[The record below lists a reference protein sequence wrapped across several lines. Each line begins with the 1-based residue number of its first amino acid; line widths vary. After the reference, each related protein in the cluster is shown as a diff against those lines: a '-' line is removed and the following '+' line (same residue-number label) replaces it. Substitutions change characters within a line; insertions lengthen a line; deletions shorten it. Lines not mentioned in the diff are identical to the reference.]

1 MRIKLLVDNPRL
13 SEMAGVLLW
22 IAALGMLLSLLSY
35 SPEDPSANVAA
46 GPGQARNWMGFPGA
60 YSADLV
66 LQVFGLVGFLL
77 PAWFAKLGWNR
88 IRQLEGEN
96 LLRRGLGVTLLT
108 TVLCSVLHMF
118 GRPVDSALPDRWH
131 QTVKSGGT
139 FGTVF
144 AESSMSVLNVGGTLL
159 LLAAL
164 AAVGGYLLT
173 SIRVVDFLGRFR
185 KSDSDELEDAASTDA
200 AAEAASI
207 PVTISSDLGPTPS
220 GPVLGTHSDPAPPPK
235 RPSPPRTPSEPKPSA
250 PPPIVPLE
258 DDEEEEDLASMLT
271 GPGNGPA
278 ASGDKSPSSS
288 VDPEYVLPSTGL
300 LNAPLGRAPY
310 DEAQLHET
318 GRKIVARYQ
327 EFGVRGVIERINPG
341 PVVTTFEFSP
351 APGMKVARI
360 ANLSEELC
368 LALKCESILIERIP
382 GRSTVGI
389 EVPNQEREVIS
400 FREVVETLVFEKSES
415 MLTFALGKD
424 INGKIHCADLATMPH
439 LLVAGQTGS
448 GKSVMIN
455 TVIMSIL
462 LRATPDD
469 VRFILVD
476 PKAVEMALYR
486 DIPHLLTPV
495 IIDMKEAMNALKN
508 ATREM
513 ERRLQLLARHGCRNI
528 SQFNKYV
535 ERTSE
540 EGFQDISA
548 LELQKLPYIVVIVD
562 ELADLMVQS
571 GGQVEGS
578 IQRLAQMAR
587 AVGIHLL
594 LATQRPSVNV
604 ITGVIKA
611 NIPARLSFLLATRV
625 DSRTILD
632 SNGAESLLGQGD
644 MLFLPPG
651 GAGRMRRL
659 HGPLVSEGEIE
670 AVVTHWKELA
680 RPQYETDYL
689 ASPEGDQDEDG
700 PEAGPDF
707 DDPMYKEAVHLVLE
721 MGKASTSTLQRRLR
735 LGYGR
740 AARILDAMERD
751 GIIGP
756 PDGSRPRDVLRRPDW
771 LDEGN
776 LDENANP

>member
-1 MRIKLLVDNPRL
+1 MRIKLLVDNPRFN
-13 SEMAGVLLW
+13 EMAGVLLW
-22 IAALGMLLSLLSY
+22 IAAAGVLLSLVSY
-35 SPEDPSANVAA
+35 SPADPSTNVAA

-60 YSADLV
+60 YGADLL
-66 LQVFGLVGFLL
+66 LQAFGLVGFLL
-77 PAWFAKLGWNR
+77 PAWLAKFGWNR
-88 IRQLEGEN
+88 IRQLEVEN
-96 LLRRGLGVTLLT
+96 PLRRGVGMALLAA
-108 TVLCSVLHMF
+108 VLCTVLHML
-118 GRPVDSALPDRWH
+118 GRPVDGALPERWH
-131 QTVKSGGT
+131 QAVKAGGT
-139 FGTVF
+139 AGKVI
-144 AESSMSVLNVGGTLL
+144 AESSISVLNIGGTIL
-159 LLAAL
+159 LLAAV
-164 AAVGGYLLT
+164 AAVGAYLLT
-173 SIRVVDFLGRFR
+173 SIRAVDFLGRYR
-185 KSDSDELEDAASTDA
+185 KRGPAEPEDASPPDNGDGDQA
-200 AAEAASI
+200 I
-207 PVTISSDLGPTPS
+207 PVTIRSDLDSTPS
-220 GPVLGTHSDPAPPPK
+220 GPVLGTHPDPVPVRPRLPEPRKALD
-235 RPSPPRTPSEPKPSA
+235 PSPQE
-250 PPPIVPLE
+250 PPPIVPFEGDE
-258 DDEEEEDLASMLT
+258 DGDLASMLT
-271 GPGNGPA
+271 GLGSGPA
-278 ASGDKSPSSS
+278 ASSDDAPSGG
-288 VDPEYVLPSTGL
+288 PATEYLLPTTGL

-318 GRKIVARYQ
+318 GRQIVARYE

-360 ANLSEELC
+360 VNLSEELC

-389 EVPNQEREVIS
+389 EVPNQEREIIS
-400 FREVVETLVFEKSES
+400 LREVIETPVFENSES

-448 GKSVMIN
+448 GKSVMVN

-462 LRATPDD
+462 LHATPDD
-469 VRFILVD
+469 VRFILID
-476 PKAVEMALYR
+476 PKAVEMTLYR

-495 IIDMKEAMNALKN
+495 IIDMKEASNALKN

-528 SQFNKYV
+528 SQFNRYV
-535 ERTSE
+535 EL
-540 EGFQDISA
+540 QDKDGPEDIAS
-548 LELQKLPYIVVIVD
+548 LELEKLPYIVVIVD
-562 ELADLMVQS
+562 ELADLMIQHGS
-571 GGQVEGS
+571 HVEGS

-632 SNGAESLLGQGD
+632 ANGAESLLGQGD

-670 AVVTHWKELA
+670 AVVSHWKDLA
-680 RPQYETDYL
+680 SPRYETDYL

-700 PEAGPDF
+700 PDADPDF
-707 DDPMYKEAVHLVLE
+707 DDPMYKDAVQLVLDL
-721 MGKASTSTLQRRLR
+721 GKASTSTLQRRLR

-740 AARILDAMERD
+740 AARLLDAMERD

-756 PDGSRPRDVLRRPDW
+756 PDGSRPRDVLKRPDW
-771 LDEGN
+771 LDEPD
-776 LDENANP
+776 LDRAERQ

>member
-1 MRIKLLVDNPRL
+1 MRIKLLVDNPRFN
-13 SEMAGVLLW
+13 EMAGVLLW
-22 IAALGMLLSLLSY
+22 IAAAGVLLSLLSY
-35 SPEDPSANVAA
+35 SPTDPSTNVAA

-60 YSADLV
+60 YGADLL
-66 LQVFGLVGFLL
+66 LQAFGLAGFLL
-77 PAWFAKLGWNR
+77 PAFLAKLGWNR
-88 IRQLEGEN
+88 IRQLEVEN
-96 LLRRGLGVTLLT
+96 PIRRGVGMALLAGVLC
-108 TVLCSVLHMF
+108 TVLQVL
-118 GRPVDSALPDRWH
+118 GQPVDGALPDRWH
-131 QTVKSGGT
+131 QTVKAGGT
-139 FGTVF
+139 AGKII
-144 AESSMSVLNVGGTLL
+144 AEASISVLNIGGTML
-159 LLAAL
+159 LLAAV
-164 AAVGGYLLT
+164 AAIGAYLLT
-173 SIRVVDFLGRFR
+173 SIRLVDFLGRYR
-185 KSDSDELEDAASTDA
+185 RSGPAEPEDASPADHGEDGQA
-200 AAEAASI
+200 I
-207 PVTISSDLGPTPS
+207 PVTIRSDLGSTPS
-220 GPVLGTHSDPAPPPK
+220 GPALGTHPDPVPVRPRLPEPRKAPE
-235 RPSPPRTPSEPKPSA
+235 PSPQE
-250 PPPIVPLE
+250 PPPIVPFEGDE
-258 DDEEEEDLASMLT
+258 DGDLADMLT
-271 GPGNGPA
+271 GLGSGPA
-278 ASGDKSPSSS
+278 ASSDDAPSGG
-288 VDPEYVLPSTGL
+288 PATEYLLPSTGL

-318 GRKIVARYQ
+318 GRQIVARYE

-360 ANLSEELC
+360 VNLSEELC

-389 EVPNQEREVIS
+389 EVPNQEREIIS
-400 FREVVETLVFEKSES
+400 LREVIETPVFENSES

-448 GKSVMIN
+448 GKSVMVN

-462 LRATPDD
+462 LHATPDD
-469 VRFILVD
+469 VRFILID
-476 PKAVEMALYR
+476 PKAVEMTLYR

-495 IIDMKEAMNALKN
+495 IIDMKEASNALKN

-528 SQFNKYV
+528 SQFNRYV
-535 ERTSE
+535 EL
-540 EGFQDISA
+540 QDKDGPEDIAS
-548 LELQKLPYIVVIVD
+548 LELEKLPYIVVIVD
-562 ELADLMVQS
+562 ELADLMIQHGS
-571 GGQVEGS
+571 HVEGS

-632 SNGAESLLGQGD
+632 ANGAESLLGQGD

-670 AVVTHWKELA
+670 AVVSHWKDLA
-680 RPQYETDYL
+680 SPRYETDYL
-689 ASPEGDQDEDG
+689 ATPEGDQDEDG
-700 PEAGPDF
+700 PDADPDF
-707 DDPMYKEAVHLVLE
+707 DDPMYKDAVQLVLE
-721 MGKASTSTLQRRLR
+721 LGKASTSTLQRRLR

-740 AARILDAMERD
+740 AARMLDAMERD

-756 PDGSRPRDVLRRPDW
+756 PDGSRPRDVLKRPDW
-771 LDEGN
+771 LDEPD
-776 LDENANP
+776 LDRAERQ

>member
-13 SEMAGVLLW
+13 NEMAGVLLW
-22 IAALGMLLSLLSY
+22 IAAAGMLLSLLSY

-66 LQVFGLVGFLL
+66 LQVLGLVGFLL
-77 PAWFAKLGWNR
+77 PAWLAKLGWNR
-88 IRQLEGEN
+88 IRQLESEN
-96 LLRRGLGVTLLT
+96 LLRRATGVTLLT
-108 TVLCSVLHMF
+108 VVLCSVLHMF
-118 GRPVDSALPDRWH
+118 GGPVDGALPDRWH
-131 QTVKSGGT
+131 HTVKAGGT
-139 FGTVF
+139 FGKVF
-144 AESSMSVLNVGGTLL
+144 AESSMSVLNVGGTILL
-159 LLAAL
+159 LVAF
-164 AAVGGYLLT
+164 AAVGGYMLT
-173 SIRVVDFLGRFR
+173 SIRVIDFLGRSR
-185 KSDSDELEDAASTDA
+185 KSDSDALEDVVATDD
-200 AAEAASI
+200 AAEAAPI
-207 PVTISSDLGPTPS
+207 PVTIKSDLDPTPS
-220 GPVLGTHSDPAPPPK
+220 GPVLGNPSDAAPPPQ
-235 RPSPPRTPSEPKPSA
+235 RPSPPRRPSEPKPSA

-258 DDEEEEDLASMLT
+258 SEEEDLASMLT
-271 GPGNGPA
+271 GPGSGPA
-278 ASGDKSPSSS
+278 ASGDEAPGSSL
-288 VDPEYVLPSTGL
+288 DPEYVLPSTGL

-318 GRKIVARYQ
+318 GRQIIARYE
-327 EFGVRGVIERINPG
+327 EFGVLGVIERINPG

-462 LRATPDD
+462 LRATPDE

-486 DIPHLLTPV
+486 EIPHLLTPV
-495 IIDMKEAMNALKN
+495 IIDMQEATNALKN

-535 ERTSE
+535 ERAGE
-540 EGFQDISA
+540 DALQDVSS

-659 HGPLVSEGEIE
+659 HGPLVSENEIE

-680 RPQYETDYL
+680 SPQYETDYL
-689 ASPEGDQDEDG
+689 ASPEGDQDEEG
-700 PEAGPDF
+700 PDAGPDF
-707 DDPMYKEAVHLVLE
+707 DDPMYKEAVQLVLE

-771 LDEGN
+771 LDEEQ
-776 LDENANP
+776 LDEAEGH

>member
-1 MRIKLLVDNPRL
+1 MRIKLLVDNPRFN
-13 SEMAGVLLW
+13 EMAGVLLW
-22 IAALGMLLSLLSY
+22 IAAAGVLLSLVSY
-35 SPEDPSANVAA
+35 TPADPSSNVAA

-60 YSADLV
+60 WGADLL
-66 LQVFGLVGFLL
+66 LQAFGLVGFLL
-77 PAWFAKLGWNR
+77 PAGLARLGWNR
-88 IRQLEGEN
+88 IRQLEGKN
-96 LLRRGLGVTLLT
+96 PIRRAVGTALLAG
-108 TVLCSVLHMF
+108 VLCTVLHML
-118 GRPVDSALPDRWH
+118 GQPVDSTLPDRWN
-131 QTVKSGGT
+131 QTVRAGGT
-139 FGTVF
+139 AGKII
-144 AESSMSVLNVGGTLL
+144 AESSISVLNIGGTIL
-159 LLAAL
+159 LLAAV
-164 AAVGGYLLT
+164 AAIGAYLLT
-173 SIRVVDFLGRFR
+173 SIRVVDFLGRYR
-185 KSDSDELEDAASTDA
+185 ERGPEEPEDASPTDRGDNDHA
-200 AAEAASI
+200 I
-207 PVTISSDLGPTPS
+207 PVTIHSDLGSTQPRPALGTHPDPVPARPRMPTPS
-220 GPVLGTHSDPAPPPK
+220 KPPE
-235 RPSPPRTPSEPKPSA
+235 PSPAE

-258 DDEEEEDLASMLT
+258 DDESEDLAGMLT
-271 GPGNGPA
+271 GLGSGPA
-278 ASGDKSPSSS
+278 ASGYNAP
-288 VDPEYVLPSTGL
+288 VGGPAPEYVLPSTGL

-318 GRKIVARYQ
+318 GRQIVARYE
-327 EFGVRGVIERINPG
+327 EFGVRGIIERINPG

-360 ANLSEELC
+360 VNLSEELC

-400 FREVVETLVFEKSES
+400 LREVIETPVFENSES

-448 GKSVMIN
+448 GKSVMVN
-455 TVIMSIL
+455 TMIMSIL
-462 LRATPDD
+462 LHATPDD
-469 VRFILVD
+469 VRFILID
-476 PKAVEMALYR
+476 PKAVEMTLYR

-495 IIDMKEAMNALKN
+495 IIDMKEAINALKN

-528 SQFNKYV
+528 SQFNRHV
-535 ERTSE
+535 
-540 EGFQDISA
+540 
-548 LELQKLPYIVVIVD
+548 ELQSEDGPEDIVGVELEKLPYIVVIVD
-562 ELADLMVQS
+562 ELADLMAQH
-571 GGQVEGS
+571 GNQVEGS

-659 HGPLVSEGEIE
+659 HGPLVTEGEIE
-670 AVVTHWKELA
+670 AVVSHWKELA
-680 RPQYETDYL
+680 SPEYETDYL
-689 ASPEGDQDEDG
+689 ASPDGDQDEDG
-700 PEAGPDF
+700 PDADPDF
-707 DDPMYKEAVHLVLE
+707 DDPMYKDAVQLVLE
-721 MGKASTSTLQRRLR
+721 LGKASTSTLQRRLR

-756 PDGSRPRDVLRRPDW
+756 PDGSRPRDVLSRPDW
-771 LDEGN
+771 LD
-776 LDENANP
+776 

>member
-1 MRIKLLVDNPRL
+1 MRIKLLVDNPRFN
-13 SEMAGVLLW
+13 EMAGVLLW
-22 IAALGMLLSLLSY
+22 IAAAGVLLSLVSY
-35 SPEDPSANVAA
+35 SPADPSPNVAA

-60 YSADLV
+60 YGADLL
-66 LQVFGLVGFLL
+66 LQAFGLVGFLL
-77 PAWFAKLGWNR
+77 PAYLAKLGWNR
-88 IRQLEGEN
+88 IRQLEVEN
-96 LLRRGLGVTLLT
+96 PIRRGVGMALLAG
-108 TVLCSVLHMF
+108 VLCTVLHMLS
-118 GRPVDSALPDRWH
+118 RPVDGALPDRWH
-131 QTVKSGGT
+131 QTVKAGGT
-139 FGTVF
+139 AGKVS
-144 AESSMSVLNVGGTLL
+144 AESLISVLNIGGTILL
-159 LLAAL
+159 M
-164 AAVGGYLLT
+164 AAVAAIGTYLLT
-173 SIRVVDFLGRFR
+173 SIRVVDLVGRNR
-185 KSDSDELEDAASTDA
+185 ERGPEEPEDASPADNGGGDQA
-200 AAEAASI
+200 I
-207 PVTISSDLGPTPS
+207 PVTIRSDLDSAPS
-220 GPVLGTHSDPAPPPK
+220 RPALGTHPDPVPVRPRLPQPRKAPEPGPP
-235 RPSPPRTPSEPKPSA
+235 E
-250 PPPIVPLE
+250 PPPIVPFEGDE
-258 DDEEEEDLASMLT
+258 DGDLASMLT
-271 GPGNGPA
+271 GLGSGPA
-278 ASGDKSPSSS
+278 ASSDDAATGGPAT
-288 VDPEYVLPSTGL
+288 EYVLPSTGL

-318 GRKIVARYQ
+318 GRQIVARYE

-360 ANLSEELC
+360 VNLSEELC

-389 EVPNQEREVIS
+389 EVPNQEREIIS
-400 FREVVETLVFEKSES
+400 LREVIETPVFENSES

-448 GKSVMIN
+448 GKSVMVN

-462 LRATPDD
+462 LHATPDD
-469 VRFILVD
+469 VRFILID
-476 PKAVEMALYR
+476 PKAVEMTLYR

-495 IIDMKEAMNALKN
+495 IIDMKEASNALKN

-535 ERTSE
+535 ERQGEDGPKDVAS
-540 EGFQDISA
+540 
-548 LELQKLPYIVVIVD
+548 LELEKLPYIVVIVD
-562 ELADLMVQS
+562 ELADLMIQY
-571 GGQVEGS
+571 GNQVEGS

-632 SNGAESLLGQGD
+632 ANGAESLLGQGD

-670 AVVTHWKELA
+670 GVVSHWKDLA
-680 RPQYETDYL
+680 SPQYETDYL
-689 ASPEGDQDEDG
+689 ASPDGDQDEDG
-700 PEAGPDF
+700 PDADPDF
-707 DDPMYKEAVHLVLE
+707 DDPMYKDAVHLVLE
-721 MGKASTSTLQRRLR
+721 LGKASTSTLQRRLR

-771 LDEGN
+771 LDQA
-776 LDENANP
+776 DSD

>member
-1 MRIKLLVDNPRL
+1 MRIKLLVDNPRFN
-13 SEMAGVLLW
+13 EMAGVLLW
-22 IAALGMLLSLLSY
+22 IASAGVLLSLLSY
-35 SPEDPSANVAA
+35 SPADPSPNVAA

-60 YSADLV
+60 YGADLL
-66 LQVFGLVGFLL
+66 LQAFGLAGFLL
-77 PAWFAKLGWNR
+77 PVCLAKLGWNR
-88 IRQLEGEN
+88 IRQLEAEDPI
-96 LLRRGLGVTLLT
+96 RRGTGMALLT
-108 TVLCSVLHMF
+108 GVLCTALHML
-118 GRPVDSALPDRWH
+118 GRPVDVALPDRWH
-131 QTVKSGGT
+131 QTVKAGGT
-139 FGTVF
+139 AGKII
-144 AESSMSVLNVGGTLL
+144 AESSISVLNIGGTIL
-159 LLAAL
+159 LLAAV
-164 AAVGGYLLT
+164 AAIGAYLLT
-173 SIRVVDFLGRFR
+173 SIRVADFLGRHKEPGPER
-185 KSDSDELEDAASTDA
+185 PEDASPPDSGDDDQA
-200 AAEAASI
+200 I
-207 PVTISSDLGPTPS
+207 PVTISSDLDSTPS
-220 GPVLGTHSDPAPPPK
+220 RPVLGTHPDPVPARPRLPTPRKAPEA
-235 RPSPPRTPSEPKPSA
+235 SPPE
-250 PPPIVPLE
+250 PPPIIPFEGDE
-258 DDEEEEDLASMLT
+258 DGDLASMLT
-271 GPGNGPA
+271 GLGSGPA
-278 ASGDKSPSSS
+278 TSDETPTGVAAA
-288 VDPEYVLPSTGL
+288 EYVLPSTGL
-300 LNAPLGRAPY
+300 LNAPFGRAPY

-318 GRKIVARYQ
+318 GRQIVARYE

-360 ANLSEELC
+360 VNLSEELC

-389 EVPNQEREVIS
+389 EVPNREREVIS
-400 FREVVETLVFEKSES
+400 LREVIETPVFEKSES

-424 INGKIHCADLATMPH
+424 INGKIHCTDLATMPH

-448 GKSVMIN
+448 GKSVMVN
-455 TVIMSIL
+455 TMVMSIL

-469 VRFILVD
+469 VRFILID

-495 IIDMKEAMNALKN
+495 ITDMKEAINALKN

-528 SQFNKYV
+528 GQFNRHV
-535 ERTSE
+535 ERQKEDGPEDVASIE
-540 EGFQDISA
+540 
-548 LELQKLPYIVVIVD
+548 LEKLPYIVVIVD
-562 ELADLMVQS
+562 ELADLMIQY
-571 GGQVEGS
+571 GNQVEGS

-632 SNGAESLLGQGD
+632 SNGAESLLGRGD

-670 AVVTHWKELA
+670 AVVSHWKDLA
-680 RPQYETDYL
+680 SPQYETDYL
-689 ASPEGDQDEDG
+689 ASPDGDQDEDG
-700 PEAGPDF
+700 PDADPKF
-707 DDPMYKEAVHLVLE
+707 DDPMYKDAIQLVLE
-721 MGKASTSTLQRRLR
+721 LGKASTSTLQRRLR

-756 PDGSRPRDVLRRPDW
+756 SDGSRPRDVLRRPEW
-771 LDEGN
+771 LDEPSS
-776 LDENANP
+776 DQADRH

>member
-1 MRIKLLVDNPRL
+1 MRIKLLVDNPRFN
-13 SEMAGVLLW
+13 EMAGVLLW
-22 IAALGMLLSLLSY
+22 IAAAGVLLSLVSY
-35 SPEDPSANVAA
+35 TPADPSSNVAA

-60 YSADLV
+60 YGADLL
-66 LQVFGLVGFLL
+66 LQAFGLVGFLL
-77 PAWFAKLGWNR
+77 PVWLAKLGWNR
-88 IRQLEGEN
+88 IRQLEVEN
-96 LLRRGLGVTLLT
+96 MVRRGVGMALLVGVLC
-108 TVLCSVLHMF
+108 TVLQML
-118 GRPVDSALPDRWH
+118 GRPVDGALPDRWH
-131 QTVKSGGT
+131 QTVRAGGT
-139 FGTVF
+139 AGKVI
-144 AESSMSVLNVGGTLL
+144 AESSIAVLNIGGTILL
-159 LLAAL
+159 LTAI
-164 AAVGGYLLT
+164 AAVGAYLLT
-173 SIRVVDFLGRFR
+173 SIRVVDFLGRAR
-185 KSDSDELEDAASTDA
+185 ERGPEEPEDASPTDNGDDDQA
-200 AAEAASI
+200 I
-207 PVTISSDLGPTPS
+207 PVTIRSDLGSTPP
-220 GPVLGTHSDPAPPPK
+220 GPVLGTHPDPVPARPRLPEPRRAPEA
-235 RPSPPRTPSEPKPSA
+235 SPPE
-250 PPPIVPLE
+250 PPPIVPFEGDE
-258 DDEEEEDLASMLT
+258 DGDLASMLT
-271 GPGNGPA
+271 GLGSGPA
-278 ASGDKSPSSS
+278 ASGHEAPTGGPDM
-288 VDPEYVLPSTGL
+288 EYVLPSTGL

-318 GRKIVARYQ
+318 GRQIVARYE

-360 ANLSEELC
+360 VNLSEELC

-389 EVPNQEREVIS
+389 EVPNREREVIS
-400 FREVVETLVFEKSES
+400 LREVIETPVFENSES

-448 GKSVMIN
+448 GKSVMVN

-462 LRATPDD
+462 LHATPDD

-476 PKAVEMALYR
+476 PKAVEMTLYR

-495 IIDMKEAMNALKN
+495 IVDMKEAINALKN

-528 SQFNKYV
+528 SQFNRIV
-535 ERTSE
+535 ERQSE
-540 EGFQDISA
+540 DDAEDSA
-548 LELQKLPYIVVIVD
+548 GVDLEKLPYIVVIVD
-562 ELADLMVQS
+562 ELADLMIQH
-571 GGQVEGS
+571 GNQVEGS

-670 AVVTHWKELA
+670 AVVSHWKDLA
-680 RPQYETDYL
+680 SPQYETDYL
-689 ASPEGDQDEDG
+689 ASPDGDQDEDG
-700 PEAGPDF
+700 PDADADF
-707 DDPMYKEAVHLVLE
+707 DDPMYKDAVQLVLE
-721 MGKASTSTLQRRLR
+721 LGKASTSTLQRRLR

-756 PDGSRPRDVLRRPDW
+756 PDGSRPRNVLRRPDW
-771 LDEGN
+771 LDEPG
-776 LDENANP
+776 LDRADRN

>member
-1 MRIKLLVDNPRL
+1 MRIKLLVDNPRFN
-13 SEMAGVLLW
+13 EMAGVLLW
-22 IAALGMLLSLLSY
+22 IAAAGVLLSLVSY
-35 SPEDPSANVAA
+35 SPADPSPNVAA

-60 YSADLV
+60 YGADLL
-66 LQVFGLVGFLL
+66 LQAFGLVGFLL
-77 PAWFAKLGWNR
+77 PAWLAKFGWNR
-88 IRQLEGEN
+88 IRQLEVEN
-96 LLRRGLGVTLLT
+96 PTRRAVGTALLAA
-108 TVLCSVLHMF
+108 VLCTALHML
-118 GRPVDSALPDRWH
+118 GRPVDGTLPDRWH
-131 QTVKSGGT
+131 QTVKAGGT
-139 FGTVF
+139 AGKVI
-144 AESSMSVLNVGGTLL
+144 AESSISVLNVGGTIL
-159 LLAAL
+159 LLAAV
-164 AAVGGYLLT
+164 AAIGTYLLT
-173 SIRVVDFLGRFR
+173 SIRAVDFFGRYR
-185 KSDSDELEDAASTDA
+185 KRGPAEPEDASP
-200 AAEAASI
+200 AENGEGDQAI
-207 PVTISSDLGPTPS
+207 PVTIRSDLDSTPP
-220 GPVLGTHSDPAPPPK
+220 GPVLGTHPGPAPARPRLPEPRK
-235 RPSPPRTPSEPKPSA
+235 APEPSPQE
-250 PPPIVPLE
+250 PPPIVPFEGDE
-258 DDEEEEDLASMLT
+258 DGDLASMLT
-271 GPGNGPA
+271 GLGSGPA
-278 ASGDKSPSSS
+278 ASGDEAPASGPAT
-288 VDPEYVLPSTGL
+288 EYVLPTTGL

-318 GRKIVARYQ
+318 GRQIVARYE

-360 ANLSEELC
+360 VNLSEELC

-389 EVPNQEREVIS
+389 EVPNQEREIIS
-400 FREVVETLVFEKSES
+400 LREVIETPVFENSES

-448 GKSVMIN
+448 GKSVMVN

-462 LRATPDD
+462 LHATPDE
-469 VRFILVD
+469 VRFILID
-476 PKAVEMALYR
+476 PKAVEMTLYR

-495 IIDMKEAMNALKN
+495 IIDMKEASNALKN

-528 SQFNKYV
+528 SQFNRYV
-535 ERTSE
+535 ERQGE
-540 EGFQDISA
+540 DEPKDIA
-548 LELQKLPYIVVIVD
+548 AIELEKLPYIVVIVD
-562 ELADLMVQS
+562 ELADLMIQHGS
-571 GGQVEGS
+571 HVEGS

-632 SNGAESLLGQGD
+632 ANGAESLLGQGD

-670 AVVTHWKELA
+670 AVVSHWKDLA
-680 RPQYETDYL
+680 SPRYETEYL

-700 PEAGPDF
+700 PDADPDF
-707 DDPMYKEAVHLVLE
+707 DDPMYKDAVQLVLE
-721 MGKASTSTLQRRLR
+721 LGKASTSTLQRRLR

-756 PDGSRPRDVLRRPDW
+756 PDGSRPRDVLKRPDW
-771 LDEGN
+771 LDEPD
-776 LDENANP
+776 LDRAERQ

>member
-1 MRIKLLVDNPRL
+1 MRIKVLVDNPRL
-13 SEMAGVLLW
+13 NEMAGVLLL
-22 IAALGMLLSLLSY
+22 IAAVGVLLSLVSY

-60 YSADLV
+60 YGADLI
-66 LQVFGLVGFLL
+66 LQAFGLVGLLL
-77 PAWFAKLGWNR
+77 PAWLAMLGWNR
-88 IRQLEGEN
+88 IRQVEGEQA
-96 LLRRGLGVTLLT
+96 LRRGVGMALVTA
-108 TVLCSVLHMF
+108 VVCSTLHMV
-118 GRPVDSALPDRWH
+118 GRPVDILLPNWWH
-131 QTVKSGGT
+131 ETVKAGGWV
-139 FGTVF
+139 GKVL
-144 AESSMSVLNVGGTLL
+144 AESSMSVLNVGGTIL
-159 LLAAL
+159 LLAAV

-173 SIRVVDFLGRFR
+173 SVRVVDLLGRNR
-185 KSDSDELEDAASTDA
+185 KPDPEEIEEDAPQDGG
-200 AAEAASI
+200 AEDEAI
-207 PVTISSDLGPTPS
+207 PVTVHSDRDAAPSS
-220 GPVLGTHSDPAPPPK
+220 PVLGTSLDPVQPPKPPPPAPK
-235 RPSPPRTPSEPKPSA
+235 RTEPAASA

-258 DDEEEEDLASMLT
+258 NDEDEEMEGMMTGLGSGPLTDDETSAD
-271 GPGNGPA
+271 
-278 ASGDKSPSSS
+278 SPH
-288 VDPEYVLPSTGL
+288 PEYVLPSTGL
-300 LNAPLGRAPY
+300 LNAPLGRTPY
-310 DEAQLHET
+310 DESQLQET
-318 GRKIVARYQ
+318 GRQIVARYQ
-327 EFGVRGVIERINPG
+327 EFGVRGVIDRINPG

-360 ANLSEELC
+360 VNLSEELC

-400 FREVVETLVFEKSES
+400 FREVVETSVFERSET

-424 INGKIHCADLATMPH
+424 INGKIRCADLATMPH

-448 GKSVMIN
+448 GKSVMVN
-455 TVIMSIL
+455 TMIMSIL

-486 DIPHLLTPV
+486 EIPHLLTPV
-495 IIDMKEAMNALKN
+495 ITDMKEATNAFKN

-528 SQFNKYV
+528 SQFNKLV
-535 ERTSE
+535 DRERVDASP
-540 EGFQDISA
+540 GAA
-548 LELQKLPYIVVIVD
+548 LIELEKLPYIVVIVD

-587 AVGIHLL
+587 AVGIHLV

-632 SNGAESLLGQGD
+632 SNGAESLLGKGD

-659 HGPLVSEGEIE
+659 HGPLVTEKEIE
-670 AVVTHWKELA
+670 AVVAHWKDLA
-680 RPQYETDYL
+680 TPQYETDYL
-689 ASPEGDQDEDG
+689 ATPEGEQDEDG
-700 PEAGPDF
+700 PDADPEF
-707 DDPMYKEAVHLVLE
+707 DDPMYRDAVELVLE

-756 PDGSRPRDVLRRPDW
+756 PDGSRPRDVLKRPDW
-771 LDEGN
+771 LDEAG
-776 LDENANP
+776 

>member
-13 SEMAGVLLW
+13 NEMAGVLLL
-22 IAALGMLLSLLSY
+22 IAAVGVLLSLVSY

-60 YSADLV
+60 FGADLI
-66 LQVFGLVGFLL
+66 LQAFGLVGFLL
-77 PAWFAKLGWNR
+77 PAWLAKLGWNR
-88 IRQLEGEN
+88 IRQLERESP
-96 LLRRGLGVTLLT
+96 LRRAVGMGLLT
-108 TVLCSVLHMF
+108 VVGCSVLHMV
-118 GRPVDSALPDRWH
+118 GGPVNAALPDRWH
-131 QTVKSGGT
+131 QTVGAGGSM
-139 FGTVF
+139 GKIF
-144 AESSMSVLNVGGTLL
+144 AESSMSVLNVGGTIL
-159 LLAAL
+159 LLAAF
-164 AAVGGYLLT
+164 ASVGGYLLT
-173 SIRVVDFLGRFR
+173 SVRVVDLLARFR
-185 KSDSDELEDAASTDA
+185 KPAPDEVEGDPPEDDH
-200 AAEAASI
+200 AAEEVI
-207 PVTISSDLGPTPS
+207 PVTVHSDRESAPP
-220 GPVLGTHSDPAPPPK
+220 GPVLGAASDPVPPAK
-235 RPSPPRTPSEPKPSA
+235 RPTVSRKRTEPSPPTA
-250 PPPIVPLE
+250 PPIVPLE
-258 DDEEEEDLASMLT
+258 EEEEDLASMLT
-271 GPGNGPA
+271 GPGSGPVSSDDDDTEV
-278 ASGDKSPSSS
+278 ASLD
-288 VDPEYVLPSTGL
+288 YVLPSTGL
-300 LNAPLGRAPY
+300 LNAPFGRASY
-310 DEAQLHET
+310 DESQLHET
-318 GRKIVARYQ
+318 GRQIVERYQ

-351 APGMKVARI
+351 APGMKVAKI

-389 EVPNQEREVIS
+389 EVPNQDREVIS
-400 FREVVETLVFEKSES
+400 FREVVETLVFERSES

-448 GKSVMIN
+448 GKSVMVN
-455 TVIMSIL
+455 TMIMSIL

-476 PKAVEMALYR
+476 PKAVELALYR

-495 IIDMKEAMNALKN
+495 ITDMKEATNALKN

-528 SQFNKYV
+528 SQFNKFV
-535 ERTSE
+535 ERKRADEPQAISE
-540 EGFQDISA
+540 IEF
-548 LELQKLPYIVVIVD
+548 EKLPYIVVIVD

-587 AVGIHLL
+587 AVGIHLV

-632 SNGAESLLGQGD
+632 SNGAESLLGKGD

-659 HGPLVSEGEIE
+659 HGPLVSEEEIE
-670 AVVTHWKELA
+670 AVVSHWKNLA
-680 RPQYETDYL
+680 SPQYETDYL

-700 PEAGPDF
+700 PDEDPDF
-707 DDPMYKEAVHLVLE
+707 DDPMYKDAVQLVIE

-771 LDEGN
+771 LDEVN
-776 LDENANP
+776 QDEA

>member
-1 MRIKLLVDNPRL
+1 MRIKLLVDNPRFN
-13 SEMAGVLLW
+13 EMAGVLLW
-22 IAALGMLLSLLSY
+22 IAAAGVLLSLVSY
-35 SPEDPSANVAA
+35 SPADPSPNVAA

-60 YSADLV
+60 YGADLL
-66 LQVFGLVGFLL
+66 LQAFGLVGFLL
-77 PAWFAKLGWNR
+77 PAWLAKFGWNR
-88 IRQLEGEN
+88 IRQLEVEN
-96 LLRRGLGVTLLT
+96 PTRRAVGTALLAA
-108 TVLCSVLHMF
+108 VLCTALHML
-118 GRPVDSALPDRWH
+118 GRPVDGTLPDRWH
-131 QTVKSGGT
+131 QTVKAGGT
-139 FGTVF
+139 AGKVI
-144 AESSMSVLNVGGTLL
+144 AESSISVLNVGGTIL
-159 LLAAL
+159 LLAAV
-164 AAVGGYLLT
+164 AAIGTYLLT
-173 SIRVVDFLGRFR
+173 SIRAVDFFGRYR
-185 KSDSDELEDAASTDA
+185 KRGPAEPEDASP
-200 AAEAASI
+200 AENGEGDQAI
-207 PVTISSDLGPTPS
+207 PVTIRSDLDSTPPE
-220 GPVLGTHSDPAPPPK
+220 PVLGTHPGPAPARPRLPEPRK
-235 RPSPPRTPSEPKPSA
+235 APEPSPQE
-250 PPPIVPLE
+250 PPPIVPFEGDE
-258 DDEEEEDLASMLT
+258 DGDLASMLT
-271 GPGNGPA
+271 GLGSGPA
-278 ASGDKSPSSS
+278 ASGDEAPASGPAT
-288 VDPEYVLPSTGL
+288 EYVLPTTGL

-318 GRKIVARYQ
+318 GRQIVARYE

-360 ANLSEELC
+360 VNLSEELC

-389 EVPNQEREVIS
+389 EVPNQEREIIS
-400 FREVVETLVFEKSES
+400 LREVIETPVFENSES

-448 GKSVMIN
+448 GKSVMVN

-462 LRATPDD
+462 LHATPDE
-469 VRFILVD
+469 VRFILID
-476 PKAVEMALYR
+476 PKAVEMTLYR

-495 IIDMKEAMNALKN
+495 IIDMKEASNALKN

-528 SQFNKYV
+528 SQFNRYV
-535 ERTSE
+535 ERQGE
-540 EGFQDISA
+540 DEPKDIA
-548 LELQKLPYIVVIVD
+548 AIELEKLPYIVVIVD
-562 ELADLMVQS
+562 ELADLMIQHGS
-571 GGQVEGS
+571 HVEGS

-632 SNGAESLLGQGD
+632 ANGAESLLGQGD

-670 AVVTHWKELA
+670 AVVSHWKDLA
-680 RPQYETDYL
+680 SPRYETDYL

-700 PEAGPDF
+700 PDADPDF
-707 DDPMYKEAVHLVLE
+707 DDPMYKDAVQLVLE
-721 MGKASTSTLQRRLR
+721 LGKASTSTLQRRLR

-756 PDGSRPRDVLRRPDW
+756 PDGSRPRDVLKRPDW
-771 LDEGN
+771 LDEPD
-776 LDENANP
+776 LDRAERQ

>member
-1 MRIKLLVDNPRL
+1 MRIKLLVDNPRF

-22 IAALGMLLSLLSY
+22 IAAAGALLSLVSY
-35 SPEDPSANVAA
+35 TPADPSSNVAA
-46 GPGQARNWMGFPGA
+46 GPGQARNWMGYPGA
-60 YSADLV
+60 YGADIL
-66 LQVFGLVGFLL
+66 LQAFGLAGFLL
-77 PAWFAKLGWNR
+77 PVCLAKLGWNR
-88 IRQLEGEN
+88 IRQLEVEN
-96 LLRRGLGVTLLT
+96 PIRGGIGTALLAGVLC
-108 TVLCSVLHMF
+108 TVLQML
-118 GRPVDSALPDRWH
+118 GGPVDGALPDRWH
-131 QTVKSGGT
+131 QTVRAGGT
-139 FGTVF
+139 AGKVM
-144 AESSMSVLNVGGTLL
+144 AESSIAVLNIGGTILL
-159 LLAAL
+159 SAAV
-164 AAVGGYLLT
+164 AAVGAYLLT
-173 SIRVVDFLGRFR
+173 SIRLGDFLRRDGERG
-185 KSDSDELEDAASTDA
+185 SEEPVEASPTDNGDGDQA
-200 AAEAASI
+200 I
-207 PVTISSDLGPTPS
+207 PVTIRSDVGAPPPR
-220 GPVLGTHSDPAPPPK
+220 PVLGTHADRVPARPRLYEPPK
-235 RPSPPRTPSEPKPSA
+235 APEPSPAE
-250 PPPIVPLE
+250 PPPIVPFQGDE
-258 DDEEEEDLASMLT
+258 DGDLASMLT
-271 GPGNGPA
+271 GLGSGPA
-278 ASGDKSPSSS
+278 ASGREAATSGPAA
-288 VDPEYVLPSTGL
+288 EYVLPSTAL
-300 LNAPLGRAPY
+300 LKAPIGRAPY

-318 GRKIVARYQ
+318 GRQIVARYE
-327 EFGVRGVIERINPG
+327 EFGVHGVIERINPG

-360 ANLSEELC
+360 VNLSEELC

-400 FREVVETLVFEKSES
+400 LREVVETPVFENSES
-415 MLTFALGKD
+415 KLTFALGKD

-448 GKSVMIN
+448 GKSVMVN
-455 TVIMSIL
+455 AMVMSIL
-462 LRATPDD
+462 QRATPED
-469 VRFILVD
+469 VRFILID
-476 PKAVEMALYR
+476 PKAVELTLYR

-495 IIDMKEAMNALKN
+495 IVDMKEAINALKN

-528 SQFNKYV
+528 GQFNRYV
-535 ERTSE
+535 DTQSE
-540 EGFQDISA
+540 DGTKGSA
-548 LELQKLPYIVVIVD
+548 GIDLEQLPYIVVIVD
-562 ELADLMVQS
+562 ELADLMIQH
-571 GGQVEGS
+571 GNQVEGS

-670 AVVTHWKELA
+670 AVVSHWKGLA
-680 RPQYETDYL
+680 SPRYETDYL
-689 ASPEGDQDEDG
+689 ASPDGDQDEDS
-700 PEAGPDF
+700 PDSDPDF
-707 DDPMYKEAVHLVLE
+707 DDPMYQEAVQLVQEL
-721 MGKASTSTLQRRLR
+721 GKASTSTLQRRLR

-756 PDGSRPRDVLRRPDW
+756 PDGSRPRSVLRRPD
-771 LDEGN
+771 
-776 LDENANP
+776 

>member
-13 SEMAGVLLW
+13 NEMAGVLLL
-22 IAALGMLLSLLSY
+22 IAAAGVLLSLLSY

-60 YSADLV
+60 FGADLI
-66 LQVFGLVGFLL
+66 LQAFGLVGFVL
-77 PAWFAKLGWNR
+77 PAWLAKLGWNR
-88 IRQLEGEN
+88 IRQLERESP
-96 LLRRGLGVTLLT
+96 LRRAVGIGLLT
-108 TVLCSVLHMF
+108 VVGCSVLHMV
-118 GRPVDSALPDRWH
+118 GGPVNAALPDRWH
-131 QTVKSGGT
+131 QTVRAGGSM
-139 FGTVF
+139 GKIF
-144 AESSMSVLNVGGTLL
+144 AESSMSVLNVGGTIL
-159 LLAAL
+159 LLAAF
-164 AAVGGYLLT
+164 ASVGGYLLT
-173 SIRVVDFLGRFR
+173 SVRVVDLLARFR
-185 KSDSDELEDAASTDA
+185 KPAPDEVEGDPPEDDQ
-200 AAEAASI
+200 AAEEVI
-207 PVTISSDLGPTPS
+207 PVTVHSDRESVPS
-220 GPVLGTHSDPAPPPK
+220 VPVLGTASDPVPPAK
-235 RPSPPRTPSEPKPSA
+235 RPSVSRKRTEPSPPT
-250 PPPIVPLE
+250 PPPIMPL
-258 DDEEEEDLASMLT
+258 EEEEDDLAAMLT
-271 GPGNGPA
+271 GPGSGPVSSDDDEIEI
-278 ASGDKSPSSS
+278 ASL
-288 VDPEYVLPSTGL
+288 EYVLPSTGL
-300 LNAPLGRAPY
+300 LNAPLGRASY
-310 DEAQLHET
+310 DESQLHET
-318 GRKIVARYQ
+318 GRQIVERYQ

-351 APGMKVARI
+351 APGMKVAKI

-389 EVPNQEREVIS
+389 EVPNEDREVIS
-400 FREVVETLVFEKSES
+400 FREVVETLVFERSES

-455 TVIMSIL
+455 TMIMSIL

-476 PKAVEMALYR
+476 PKAVELALYR

-495 IIDMKEAMNALKN
+495 ITDMKEATNALKN

-528 SQFNKYV
+528 SQFNKFV
-535 ERTSE
+535 ERKRADE
-540 EGFQDISA
+540 PQAIADIE
-548 LELQKLPYIVVIVD
+548 LEKLPYIVVIVD

-587 AVGIHLL
+587 AVGIHLV

-632 SNGAESLLGQGD
+632 SNGAESLLGKGD

-659 HGPLVSEGEIE
+659 HGPLVSEEEIE
-670 AVVTHWKELA
+670 AVVSHWKNLA
-680 RPQYETDYL
+680 SPQYETDYL

-700 PEAGPDF
+700 PDADPEF
-707 DDPMYKEAVHLVLE
+707 DDPMYKDAVQLVIE

-756 PDGSRPRDVLRRPDW
+756 PDGSRPRDVLKRPDW
-771 LDEGN
+771 LDEVN
-776 LDENANP
+776 QDEA

>member
-13 SEMAGVLLW
+13 NEMAGVLLL
-22 IAALGMLLSLLSY
+22 IAALGVLLSLVSY

-60 YSADLV
+60 YGADLI
-66 LQVFGLVGFLL
+66 LQAFGLVGFLL
-77 PAWFAKLGWNR
+77 PAWLAMLGWNR
-88 IRQLEGEN
+88 IRQVEGEHA
-96 LLRRGLGVTLLT
+96 LRRGVGMALVTAVVCGT
-108 TVLCSVLHMF
+108 LHMV
-118 GRPVDSALPDRWH
+118 GRPVDILLPNWWH
-131 QTVKSGGT
+131 ETVKAGGWV
-139 FGTVF
+139 GKVL
-144 AESSMSVLNVGGTLL
+144 AESSMSVLNVGGTIL
-159 LLAAL
+159 LLAAV

-173 SIRVVDFLGRFR
+173 SVRVVDLLGRNR
-185 KSDSDELEDAASTDA
+185 KPDPEEIEEDAPPDGSTED
-200 AAEAASI
+200 EAI
-207 PVTISSDLGPTPS
+207 PVTVHSDRDAAPSS
-220 GPVLGTHSDPAPPPK
+220 PVLGTSLDPVQPPKPPPPAPK
-235 RPSPPRTPSEPKPSA
+235 RTEPAASA

-258 DDEEEEDLASMLT
+258 DDEDEEMEGMMT
-271 GPGNGPA
+271 GLGSGPVADDEAPADSPG
-278 ASGDKSPSSS
+278 
-288 VDPEYVLPSTGL
+288 PEYVLPSTGL
-300 LNAPLGRAPY
+300 LNAPLGRTPY
-310 DEAQLHET
+310 DESQLQET
-318 GRKIVARYQ
+318 GRQIVARYQ
-327 EFGVRGVIERINPG
+327 EFGVRGVIDRINPG

-360 ANLSEELC
+360 VNLSEELC

-400 FREVVETLVFEKSES
+400 FREVVETSVFERSET

-448 GKSVMIN
+448 GKSVMVN
-455 TVIMSIL
+455 TMIMSIL

-495 IIDMKEAMNALKN
+495 ITDMKEATNAFKN

-528 SQFNKYV
+528 SQFNKLV
-535 ERTSE
+535 DRERVDASP
-540 EGFQDISA
+540 GVA
-548 LELQKLPYIVVIVD
+548 LIELEKLPYIVVIVD

-587 AVGIHLL
+587 AVGIHLV

-632 SNGAESLLGQGD
+632 SNGAESLLGKGD

-659 HGPLVSEGEIE
+659 HGPLVTEKEIE
-670 AVVTHWKELA
+670 AVVAHWKDLA
-680 RPQYETDYL
+680 TPQYETDYL
-689 ASPEGDQDEDG
+689 ATPEGEQDEDG
-700 PEAGPDF
+700 PDADPEF
-707 DDPMYKEAVHLVLE
+707 DDPMYRNAVELVLE

-756 PDGSRPRDVLRRPDW
+756 PDGSRPRDVLKRPDW
-771 LDEGN
+771 LDEAG
-776 LDENANP
+776 

>member
-22 IAALGMLLSLLSY
+22 IAAVGTLLSLLSY

-60 YSADLV
+60 YSADLL

-77 PAWFAKLGWNR
+77 PAWLAKLGWDR

-96 LLRRGLGVTLLT
+96 LLRRGVGMTLLAA
-108 TVLCSVLHMF
+108 VLCSVLHMF

-139 FGTVF
+139 FGKVF
-144 AESSMSVLNVGGTLL
+144 AESSMSVLNVGGTIL

-164 AAVGGYLLT
+164 AAVGVYLLT
-173 SIRVVDFLGRFR
+173 SIRVADFLGRFR
-185 KSDSDELEDAASTDA
+185 KPDSDEVEDAASTDP

-207 PVTISSDLGPTPS
+207 PVTISSDRGPTPS
-220 GPVLGTHSDPAPPPK
+220 RPVLGTHSDPAPPPK
-235 RPSPPRTPSEPKPSA
+235 RPPAPRTPSEAKPPA

-258 DDEEEEDLASMLT
+258 DDDEEEDLASMLT

-278 ASGDKSPSSS
+278 ASGDYTPSSS
-288 VDPEYVLPSTGL
+288 LDPEYVLPSTGL
-300 LNAPLGRAPY
+300 LSAPLGRAPY

-318 GRKIVARYQ
+318 GRQIVARYQ

-389 EVPNQEREVIS
+389 EVPNQEREVVS

-424 INGKIHCADLATMPH
+424 INGRIHCADLATMPH

-462 LRATPDD
+462 LRATPDE
-469 VRFILVD
+469 VRLILVD

-495 IIDMKEAMNALKN
+495 IIDMKEAINALKN

-535 ERTSE
+535 ERASE
-540 EGFQDISA
+540 GASQDVAA

-680 RPQYETDYL
+680 SPQYETDYL

-707 DDPMYKEAVHLVLE
+707 DDPMYKEAVQLVLE

-771 LDEGN
+771 HDEGN
-776 LDENANP
+776 LDGAVGH

>member
-13 SEMAGVLLW
+13 SEMAGMLVW

-35 SPEDPSANVAA
+35 SPQDPSASVAA

-77 PAWFAKLGWNR
+77 PVWLAKVGWNR
-88 IRQLEGEN
+88 IRQLEGGD
-96 LLRRGLGVTLLT
+96 LLRRFVGVALLT
-108 TVLCSVLHMF
+108 TVLCSVLHIF
-118 GRPVDSALPDRWH
+118 GRPVDSFLPDRWH

-139 FGTVF
+139 FGKVL
-144 AESSMSVLNVGGTLL
+144 AESSMSVLNVGGTILL
-159 LLAAL
+159 LTAL

-185 KSDSDELEDAASTDA
+185 KPDSEELEEPASTDVA
-200 AAEAASI
+200 TEAASI
-207 PVTISSDLGPTPS
+207 PVTISSDLGPAASRPALSTQA
-220 GPVLGTHSDPAPPPK
+220 GPAPPPK
-235 RPSPPRTPSEPKPSA
+235 RLSHPSTRSDPKPAA

-258 DDEEEEDLASMLT
+258 DREEEDLASMLT
-271 GPGNGPA
+271 GPGSGPA
-278 ASGDKSPSSS
+278 ASGDNLPSSS
-288 VDPEYVLPSTGL
+288 PDPEYVLPSTGL
-300 LNAPLGRAPY
+300 LNAPLGRAAY

-318 GRKIVARYQ
+318 GHQIVARYE

-389 EVPNQEREVIS
+389 EVPNREREVIS

-448 GKSVMIN
+448 GKSVMVN

-462 LRATPDD
+462 LRATPNE

-476 PKAVEMALYR
+476 PKAVELALYR

-495 IIDMKEAMNALKN
+495 IIDMKEATNALKN

-528 SQFNKYV
+528 GQFNKFV
-535 ERTSE
+535 ERTSK
-540 EGFQDISA
+540 GRGQDISA
-548 LELQKLPYIVVIVD
+548 LDLQKLPYIVVIVD

-571 GGQVEGS
+571 GGQVESS

-659 HGPLVSEGEIE
+659 HGPLVSEGEIQ
-670 AVVTHWKELA
+670 AVVRHWKELA
-680 RPQYETDYL
+680 SPQYETDYL
-689 ASPEGDQDEDG
+689 ASPEGDEDEDG
-700 PEAGPDF
+700 PEADPEF
-707 DDPMYKEAVHLVLE
+707 DDPMYKEAVQLVLE

-756 PDGSRPRDVLRRPDW
+756 PDGSRPRNVLRRPDW

-776 LDENANP
+776 PDEAASR

>member
-13 SEMAGVLLW
+13 NEMTGVLLW
-22 IAALGMLLSLLSY
+22 IAAAGVLLSLLSY
-35 SPEDPSANVAA
+35 SPADPSSNVAA

-60 YSADLV
+60 YGADLL
-66 LQVFGLVGFLL
+66 LQLFGLVGFLL
-77 PAWFAKLGWNR
+77 PACLAKLGWNR
-88 IRQLEGEN
+88 IRQLEVEN
-96 LLRRGLGVTLLT
+96 PIRRAVGMALLAGVVCT
-108 TVLCSVLHMF
+108 VLHML
-118 GRPVDSALPDRWH
+118 GRPVNVALPDRWH
-131 QTVKSGGT
+131 QTVKAGGT
-139 FGTVF
+139 AGKII
-144 AESSMSVLNVGGTLL
+144 AESSISVLNIGGTIL
-159 LLAAL
+159 LLAAV
-164 AAVGGYLLT
+164 AAIGAYLLT
-173 SIRVVDFLGRFR
+173 SIRVADLLGRYR
-185 KSDSDELEDAASTDA
+185 ERGSEEPEDASPTDSGEDDQA
-200 AAEAASI
+200 I
-207 PVTISSDLGPTPS
+207 PVTIRSDLDSAPS
-220 GPVLGTHSDPAPPPK
+220 RPDLGTHPDPVPARPRLPEPRKAPES
-235 RPSPPRTPSEPKPSA
+235 SPPE
-250 PPPIVPLE
+250 PPPIVPFEGDE
-258 DDEEEEDLASMLT
+258 DGDLASMLT
-271 GPGNGPA
+271 GLGSGPA
-278 ASGDKSPSSS
+278 ASSDEAPTGVPAE
-288 VDPEYVLPSTGL
+288 EYVLPSTGL
-300 LNAPLGRAPY
+300 LNAPFGRASY

-318 GRKIVARYQ
+318 GRQIVARYE

-360 ANLSEELC
+360 VNLSEELC

-389 EVPNQEREVIS
+389 EVPNREREVIS
-400 FREVVETLVFEKSES
+400 LREVIETPVFDKSES
-415 MLTFALGKD
+415 MLAFALGKD
-424 INGKIHCADLATMPH
+424 INGMIHCTDLATMPH

-448 GKSVMIN
+448 GKSVMVN
-455 TVIMSIL
+455 TVVMSIL

-469 VRFILVD
+469 VRFILID
-476 PKAVEMALYR
+476 PKAVEMTLYR

-495 IIDMKEAMNALKN
+495 ITDMKEAINALKN

-535 ERTSE
+535 ERQSE
-540 EGFQDISA
+540 DGPQDIA
-548 LELQKLPYIVVIVD
+548 GLELEKLPYIVVIVD
-562 ELADLMVQS
+562 ELADLMIQF
-571 GGQVEGS
+571 GNQVEGS

-670 AVVTHWKELA
+670 AVVSHWKELA
-680 RPQYETDYL
+680 SPQYETDYL
-689 ASPEGDQDEDG
+689 ASPDGDQDEDG
-700 PEAGPDF
+700 PDADPDF
-707 DDPMYKEAVHLVLE
+707 DDPMYKDAVQLVLDL
-721 MGKASTSTLQRRLR
+721 GKASTSTLQRRLR

-756 PDGSRPRDVLRRPDW
+756 PDGSRPRDVLKRPEW
-771 LDEGN
+771 LDEP
-776 LDENANP
+776 DSD

>member
-1 MRIKLLVDNPRL
+1 MRIKLLVNNPRL
-13 SEMAGVLLW
+13 SEMVGVLLW
-22 IAALGMLLSLLSY
+22 ITALGVLLSLLSY
-35 SPEDPSANVAA
+35 EPADPSASVAA
-46 GPGQARNWMGFPGA
+46 GPGRARNWMGFPGA
-60 YSADLV
+60 YCSDLI
-66 LQVFGLVGFLL
+66 LQVFGPVGFLL
-77 PAWFAKLGWNR
+77 PAWLAKLGWNR
-88 IRQLEGEN
+88 IRQSEGGR
-96 LLRRGLGVTLLT
+96 LWRQGTGMALLT
-108 TVLCSVLHMF
+108 VVLCGALHMSE
-118 GRPVDSALPDRWH
+118 GAVSIALPDRWH
-131 QTVKSGGT
+131 QAVKPGGVT
-139 FGTVF
+139 GQVI
-144 AESSMSVLNVGGTLL
+144 AESSMAMLNIGGTILL
-159 LLAAL
+159 LTTL

-173 SIRVVDFLGRFR
+173 SVRVADFLGRR
-185 KSDSDELEDAASTDA
+185 KDTDREDEAQPESGTEDDP
-200 AAEAASI
+200 I
-207 PVTISSDLGPTPS
+207 PVTIHNSPDNEPPEILAAYPGTPQLTSRPSQPRSSS
-220 GPVLGTHSDPAPPPK
+220 RAPAPPA
-235 RPSPPRTPSEPKPSA
+235 R
-250 PPPIVPLE
+250 PPIVPLDSE
-258 DDEEEEDLASMLT
+258 PDEDLASMLT
-271 GPGNGPA
+271 GPGSGPA
-278 ASGDKSPSSS
+278 SGGEKSQTGSADSAY
-288 VDPEYVLPSTGL
+288 ELPATSL
-300 LNAPLGRAPY
+300 LKAPLGRATF
-310 DEAQLHET
+310 DEAQLQET
-318 GRKIVARYQ
+318 GQQIVARYE

-360 ANLSEELC
+360 VNLSEELC

-389 EVPNQEREVIS
+389 EVPNPDREVIS
-400 FREVVETLVFEKSES
+400 FREVVETPIFEQSES
-415 MLTFALGKD
+415 KLAFALGKD

-448 GKSVMIN
+448 GKSVMVN

-462 LRATPDD
+462 LRASPDD
-469 VRFILVD
+469 VRFILID

-495 IIDMKEAMNALKN
+495 IIDMKEATNALQN

-528 SQFNKYV
+528 TQFNEHVKSASTDAFGDT
-535 ERTSE
+535 TS
-540 EGFQDISA
+540 SN
-548 LELQKLPYIVVIVD
+548 LEKLPYIVVIVD
-562 ELADLMVQS
+562 ELADLMMQS
-571 GGQVEGS
+571 GGNVEGS

-632 SNGAESLLGQGD
+632 SNGAESLLGKGD

-659 HGPLVSEGEIE
+659 HGPLVSESEIE
-670 AVVTHWKELA
+670 AVVSHWKGLA
-680 RPQYETDYL
+680 SPAYETDYL
-689 ASPEGDQDEDG
+689 ASPEGDEDEDG
-700 PEAGPDF
+700 PQADPDF
-707 DDPMYKEAVHLVLE
+707 ADPMYRDAVVLVLE

-756 PDGSRPRDVLRRPDW
+756 PDGSRPRPVLKRPEW
-771 LDEGN
+771 LDEASGG
-776 LDENANP
+776 EAGGS

>member
-1 MRIKLLVDNPRL
+1 MRIKLLVDNPRFN
-13 SEMAGVLLW
+13 EMAGVLLW
-22 IAALGMLLSLLSY
+22 IAAAGVLLSLVSY
-35 SPEDPSANVAA
+35 SPADPSPNVAA

-60 YSADLV
+60 YGADLL
-66 LQVFGLVGFLL
+66 LQAFGLVGFLL
-77 PAWFAKLGWNR
+77 PAWLAKFGWNR
-88 IRQLEGEN
+88 IRQLEVEN
-96 LLRRGLGVTLLT
+96 PTRRAVGTALLAA
-108 TVLCSVLHMF
+108 VLCTALHML
-118 GRPVDSALPDRWH
+118 GRPVDGTLPDRWH
-131 QTVKSGGT
+131 QTVKAGGT
-139 FGTVF
+139 AGKVI
-144 AESSMSVLNVGGTLL
+144 AESSISVLNVGGTIL
-159 LLAAL
+159 LLAAV
-164 AAVGGYLLT
+164 AAIGTYLLT
-173 SIRVVDFLGRFR
+173 SIRAVDFFGRYR
-185 KSDSDELEDAASTDA
+185 KRGPAEPEDASP
-200 AAEAASI
+200 AENGEGDQAI
-207 PVTISSDLGPTPS
+207 PVTIRSDLDSTPP
-220 GPVLGTHSDPAPPPK
+220 GPVLGTHPGPAPARPRLPEPRK
-235 RPSPPRTPSEPKPSA
+235 APEPSPQE
-250 PPPIVPLE
+250 PPPIVPFEGDE
-258 DDEEEEDLASMLT
+258 DGDLASMLT
-271 GPGNGPA
+271 GLGSGPA
-278 ASGDKSPSSS
+278 ASGDEAPASGPAT
-288 VDPEYVLPSTGL
+288 EYVLPTTGL

-318 GRKIVARYQ
+318 GRQIVARYE

-360 ANLSEELC
+360 VNLSEELC

-389 EVPNQEREVIS
+389 EVPNQEREIIS
-400 FREVVETLVFEKSES
+400 LREVIETPVFENSES

-448 GKSVMIN
+448 GKSVMVN

-462 LRATPDD
+462 LHATPDE
-469 VRFILVD
+469 VRFILID
-476 PKAVEMALYR
+476 PKAVEMTLYR

-495 IIDMKEAMNALKN
+495 IIDMKEASNALKN

-528 SQFNKYV
+528 SQFNRYV
-535 ERTSE
+535 ERQGE
-540 EGFQDISA
+540 DEPKDIA
-548 LELQKLPYIVVIVD
+548 AIELEKLPYIVVIVD
-562 ELADLMVQS
+562 ELADLMIQHGS
-571 GGQVEGS
+571 HVEGS

-632 SNGAESLLGQGD
+632 ANGAESLLGQGD

-670 AVVTHWKELA
+670 AVVSHWKDLA
-680 RPQYETDYL
+680 SPRYETDYL

-700 PEAGPDF
+700 PDADPDF
-707 DDPMYKEAVHLVLE
+707 DDPMYKDAVQLVLE
-721 MGKASTSTLQRRLR
+721 LGKASTSTLQRRLR

-756 PDGSRPRDVLRRPDW
+756 PDGSRPRDVLKRPDW
-771 LDEGN
+771 LDEPD
-776 LDENANP
+776 LDRAERQ

>member
-1 MRIKLLVDNPRL
+1 MRIKLLVDNPRFN
-13 SEMAGVLLW
+13 EMAGVLLW
-22 IAALGMLLSLLSY
+22 IAAVGVLLSLASY
-35 SPEDPSANVAA
+35 TPADPSSNVAA

-60 YSADLV
+60 YGADLL
-66 LQVFGLVGFLL
+66 LQAFGLVGFLL
-77 PAWFAKLGWNR
+77 PACLARLGWNR
-88 IRQLEGEN
+88 IRQLEAKNPIRRVAGTA
-96 LLRRGLGVTLLT
+96 LLAG
-108 TVLCSVLHMF
+108 VLCTVLHML
-118 GRPVDSALPDRWH
+118 GQPVDGALPDRWN
-131 QTVKSGGT
+131 QTVRAGGT
-139 FGTVF
+139 AGKII
-144 AESSMSVLNVGGTLL
+144 AESSISVLNIGGTIL
-159 LLAAL
+159 LLAAVT
-164 AAVGGYLLT
+164 AIGAYLLT
-173 SIRVVDFLGRFR
+173 SIRVVDFLGRYR
-185 KSDSDELEDAASTDA
+185 KRGPEEAEDASLTDGGA
-200 AAEAASI
+200 GDQAI
-207 PVTISSDLGPTPS
+207 PVTIRSDLDSTQPGPALGTHPDPVPARPRLPTPS
-220 GPVLGTHSDPAPPPK
+220 KAP
-235 RPSPPRTPSEPKPSA
+235 EPSA
-250 PPPIVPLE
+250 PEPPPIVPLE
-258 DDEEEEDLASMLT
+258 DDESEDLAGMLT
-271 GPGNGPA
+271 GLGSGPA
-278 ASGDKSPSSS
+278 ASGYDAPTSGA
-288 VDPEYVLPSTGL
+288 VADYVLPSTGL

-318 GRKIVARYQ
+318 GRQIVARYE

-360 ANLSEELC
+360 VNLSEELC

-400 FREVVETLVFEKSES
+400 LREVIETPVFENSES

-424 INGKIHCADLATMPH
+424 INGKIHCTDLATMPH

-448 GKSVMIN
+448 GKSVMVN
-455 TVIMSIL
+455 TMIMSIL
-462 LRATPDD
+462 LHATPDD
-469 VRFILVD
+469 VRFILID
-476 PKAVEMALYR
+476 PKAVEMTLYR

-495 IIDMKEAMNALKN
+495 IVDMKEAINALKN

-528 SQFNKYV
+528 SQFNRHV
-535 ERTSE
+535 
-540 EGFQDISA
+540 
-548 LELQKLPYIVVIVD
+548 ELQGEDGPEDVVGVELEKLPYIVVIVD
-562 ELADLMVQS
+562 ELADLMIQH
-571 GGQVEGS
+571 GNQVEGS

-659 HGPLVSEGEIE
+659 HGPLVTEQEIE
-670 AVVTHWKELA
+670 AVVSHWKELA
-680 RPQYETDYL
+680 RPKYETDYL
-689 ASPEGDQDEDG
+689 ASPDGDQDEDG
-700 PEAGPDF
+700 ADADPDF
-707 DDPMYKEAVHLVLE
+707 DDPMYKDAVQLVLE
-721 MGKASTSTLQRRLR
+721 LGKASTSTLQRRLR

-771 LDEGN
+771 LDEP
-776 LDENANP
+776 DSDRADRH

>member
-13 SEMAGVLLW
+13 NEMAGVLLL
-22 IAALGMLLSLLSY
+22 IAAAGVLLSLLSY

-60 YSADLV
+60 FGADLI
-66 LQVFGLVGFLL
+66 LQAFGLVGFVL
-77 PAWFAKLGWNR
+77 PAWLAKLGWNR
-88 IRQLEGEN
+88 IRQLERESP
-96 LLRRGLGVTLLT
+96 LRRAVGIGLLT
-108 TVLCSVLHMF
+108 VVGCSVLHMV
-118 GRPVDSALPDRWH
+118 GGPVNAALPDRWH
-131 QTVKSGGT
+131 QTVRAGGSM
-139 FGTVF
+139 GKIF
-144 AESSMSVLNVGGTLL
+144 AESSMSVLNVGGTIL
-159 LLAAL
+159 LLAAF
-164 AAVGGYLLT
+164 ASVGGYLLT
-173 SIRVVDFLGRFR
+173 SVRVVDLLARFR
-185 KSDSDELEDAASTDA
+185 KPAPDEVEGDPPEADQ
-200 AAEAASI
+200 AAEEVI
-207 PVTISSDLGPTPS
+207 PVTVHSDRESVPS
-220 GPVLGTHSDPAPPPK
+220 VPVLGTASDPVPPAK
-235 RPSPPRTPSEPKPSA
+235 RPSVSRKRTEPSPPT

-258 DDEEEEDLASMLT
+258 EEEDDLAAMLT
-271 GPGNGPA
+271 GPGSGPVSSDDDEIEI
-278 ASGDKSPSSS
+278 ASL
-288 VDPEYVLPSTGL
+288 EYVLPSTGL
-300 LNAPLGRAPY
+300 LNAPLGRASY
-310 DEAQLHET
+310 DESQLHET
-318 GRKIVARYQ
+318 GRQIVERYQ

-351 APGMKVARI
+351 APGMKVAKI

-389 EVPNQEREVIS
+389 EVPNEDREVIS
-400 FREVVETLVFEKSES
+400 FREVVETLVFERSES

-455 TVIMSIL
+455 TMIMSIL

-476 PKAVEMALYR
+476 PKAVELALYR

-495 IIDMKEAMNALKN
+495 ITDMKEATNALKN

-528 SQFNKYV
+528 SQFNKFV
-535 ERTSE
+535 ERKRADEPQAISE
-540 EGFQDISA
+540 IEF
-548 LELQKLPYIVVIVD
+548 EKLPYIVVIVD

-587 AVGIHLL
+587 AVGIHLV

-632 SNGAESLLGQGD
+632 SNGAESLLGKGD

-659 HGPLVSEGEIE
+659 HGPLVSEEEIE
-670 AVVTHWKELA
+670 AVVSHWKNLA
-680 RPQYETDYL
+680 SPQYETDYL

-700 PEAGPDF
+700 PDADPEF
-707 DDPMYKEAVHLVLE
+707 DDPMYKDAVQLVIE

-756 PDGSRPRDVLRRPDW
+756 PDGSRPRDVLKRPDW
-771 LDEGN
+771 LDEVN
-776 LDENANP
+776 QDEA

>member
-13 SEMAGVLLW
+13 NEMAGVLLL
-22 IAALGMLLSLLSY
+22 IAAAGVLLSLLSY

-60 YSADLV
+60 FGADLI
-66 LQVFGLVGFLL
+66 LQAFGLVGFVL
-77 PAWFAKLGWNR
+77 PAWLAKLGWNR
-88 IRQLEGEN
+88 IRQLERESP
-96 LLRRGLGVTLLT
+96 LRRAVGIGLLT
-108 TVLCSVLHMF
+108 VVGCSVLHMV
-118 GRPVDSALPDRWH
+118 GGPVSAALPDRWH
-131 QTVKSGGT
+131 QTVRAGGSM
-139 FGTVF
+139 GKIF
-144 AESSMSVLNVGGTLL
+144 AESSMSVLNVGGTIL
-159 LLAAL
+159 LLAAF
-164 AAVGGYLLT
+164 ASVGGYLLT
-173 SIRVVDFLGRFR
+173 SVRVVDLLARFR
-185 KSDSDELEDAASTDA
+185 KPAPDEVEGDPPEDDQ
-200 AAEAASI
+200 AAEEVI
-207 PVTISSDLGPTPS
+207 PVTVHSDRESVPS
-220 GPVLGTHSDPAPPPK
+220 VPVLGTASDPVPPAK
-235 RPSPPRTPSEPKPSA
+235 RPSVSRKRTEPSPPT
-250 PPPIVPLE
+250 PPPIMPL
-258 DDEEEEDLASMLT
+258 EEEEDDLAAMLT
-271 GPGNGPA
+271 GPGSGPVSSDDDEIEI
-278 ASGDKSPSSS
+278 ASL
-288 VDPEYVLPSTGL
+288 EYVLPSTGL
-300 LNAPLGRAPY
+300 LNAPLGRASY
-310 DEAQLHET
+310 DESQLHET
-318 GRKIVARYQ
+318 GRQIVERYQ

-351 APGMKVARI
+351 APGMKVAKI

-389 EVPNQEREVIS
+389 EVPNEDREVIS
-400 FREVVETLVFEKSES
+400 FREVVETLVFERSES

-455 TVIMSIL
+455 TMIMSIL

-476 PKAVEMALYR
+476 PKAVELALYR

-495 IIDMKEAMNALKN
+495 ITDMKEATNALKN

-528 SQFNKYV
+528 SQFNKFV
-535 ERTSE
+535 ERKRADEPQAISE
-540 EGFQDISA
+540 IEF
-548 LELQKLPYIVVIVD
+548 EKLPYIVVIVD

-587 AVGIHLL
+587 AVGIHLV

-632 SNGAESLLGQGD
+632 SNGAESLLGKGD

-659 HGPLVSEGEIE
+659 HGPLVSEEEIE
-670 AVVTHWKELA
+670 AVVSHWKNLA
-680 RPQYETDYL
+680 SPQYETDYL

-700 PEAGPDF
+700 PDADPEF
-707 DDPMYKEAVHLVLE
+707 DDPMYKDAVQLVIE

-756 PDGSRPRDVLRRPDW
+756 PDGSRPRDVLKRPDW
-771 LDEGN
+771 LDEAN
-776 LDENANP
+776 QDEA

>member
-13 SEMAGVLLW
+13 NEMAGVLLL
-22 IAALGMLLSLLSY
+22 IAAMGVLLSLLSY
-35 SPEDPSANVAA
+35 SGEDPSANVATE
-46 GPGQARNWMGFPGA
+46 PGQARNWMGFPGA
-60 YSADLV
+60 YGADLI
-66 LQVFGLVGFLL
+66 LQSFGLVGFLL
-77 PAWFAKLGWNR
+77 PAWLAKLGWNR
-88 IRQLEGEN
+88 IRQLERESP
-96 LLRRGLGVTLLT
+96 LRRAVGIGLLMVVG
-108 TVLCSVLHMF
+108 CSVLHMV
-118 GRPVDSALPDRWH
+118 GGPVNAALPDRWH
-131 QTVKSGGT
+131 QTVRAGGSM
-139 FGTVF
+139 GKIF
-144 AESSMSVLNVGGTLL
+144 AESSMSVLNVGGTIL
-159 LLAAL
+159 LLAAF
-164 AAVGGYLLT
+164 ASVGGYLLT
-173 SIRVVDFLGRFR
+173 SVRVVDLLARFR
-185 KSDSDELEDAASTDA
+185 KPAPAEVEGDPPEDDQ
-200 AAEAASI
+200 AAEDVI
-207 PVTISSDLGPTPS
+207 PVTVHSDRESVPS
-220 GPVLGTHSDPAPPPK
+220 GPVLGPASDPVPPAK
-235 RPSPPRTPSEPKPSA
+235 RPSVPRKRAEPSPPT

-258 DDEEEEDLASMLT
+258 EEEDDLAGMLT
-271 GPGNGPA
+271 GLGSGPVSSDDDEIEI
-278 ASGDKSPSSS
+278 ASL
-288 VDPEYVLPSTGL
+288 EYVLPSTGL
-300 LNAPLGRAPY
+300 LNAPLGRASY
-310 DEAQLHET
+310 DESQLHET
-318 GRKIVARYQ
+318 GRQIVERYQ

-351 APGMKVARI
+351 APGMKVAKI

-389 EVPNQEREVIS
+389 EVPNEDREVIS
-400 FREVVETLVFEKSES
+400 FREVVETLVFERSES

-448 GKSVMIN
+448 GKSVMVN
-455 TVIMSIL
+455 TMIMSIL
-462 LRATPDD
+462 LRATPND

-476 PKAVEMALYR
+476 PKAVELALYR

-495 IIDMKEAMNALKN
+495 ITDMKEATNALKN

-528 SQFNKYV
+528 SQFNKFV
-535 ERTSE
+535 ERKRADEPQAISE
-540 EGFQDISA
+540 IE
-548 LELQKLPYIVVIVD
+548 LEKLPYIVVIVD

-587 AVGIHLL
+587 AVGIHLV

-632 SNGAESLLGQGD
+632 SNGAESLLGKGD

-659 HGPLVSEGEIE
+659 HGPLVSEEEIE
-670 AVVTHWKELA
+670 AVVSHWKNLA
-680 RPQYETDYL
+680 SPQYETDYL

-700 PEAGPDF
+700 PDEDPDF
-707 DDPMYKEAVHLVLE
+707 DDPMYKDAVQLVIE

-756 PDGSRPRDVLRRPDW
+756 PDGSRPRDVLRRPEW
-771 LDEGN
+771 LDEAN
-776 LDENANP
+776 QDEA

>member
-1 MRIKLLVDNPRL
+1 MRIKLLVDNPRFN
-13 SEMAGVLLW
+13 EMAGVLLW
-22 IAALGMLLSLLSY
+22 IAAAGVLLGLASY
-35 SPEDPSANVAA
+35 TPADPSSNVAT
-46 GPGQARNWMGFPGA
+46 GSGQARNWMGLPGA
-60 YSADLV
+60 YGADLL
-66 LQVFGLVGFLL
+66 LQAFGLVGFLL
-77 PAWFAKLGWNR
+77 PACLARLGWNR
-88 IRQLEGEN
+88 IRQLEGKN
-96 LLRRGLGVTLLT
+96 PIRRGVGTALLAG
-108 TVLCSVLHMF
+108 VLCTVLHML
-118 GRPVDSALPDRWH
+118 GQPVDGALPDRWN
-131 QTVKSGGT
+131 QTVRAGGT
-139 FGTVF
+139 AGKII
-144 AESSMSVLNVGGTLL
+144 AESSISVLNIGGTIL
-159 LLAAL
+159 LLAAV
-164 AAVGGYLLT
+164 AAVGAYLLT
-173 SIRVVDFLGRFR
+173 SIRVADLLGRYR
-185 KSDSDELEDAASTDA
+185 GRGPAEPEDASPTSNGGDDQA
-200 AAEAASI
+200 I
-207 PVTISSDLGPTPS
+207 PVTIHSDLESTPS
-220 GPVLGTHSDPAPPPK
+220 RPVLGTHPDPVPVRRRLPERREAPE
-235 RPSPPRTPSEPKPSA
+235 PSPQE
-250 PPPIVPLE
+250 PPPIVPFEGDE
-258 DDEEEEDLASMLT
+258 DGDLAGMLT
-271 GPGNGPA
+271 GVGSGPA
-278 ASGDKSPSSS
+278 ASGHEAPAGG
-288 VDPEYVLPSTGL
+288 PAREYVLPSTIL

-318 GRKIVARYQ
+318 GRQIVARYE
-327 EFGVRGVIERINPG
+327 EFGVRGVVERINPG

-360 ANLSEELC
+360 VNLSEELC

-400 FREVVETLVFEKSES
+400 LREVIETPVFENSES

-448 GKSVMIN
+448 GKSVMVN

-462 LRATPDD
+462 LHATPDD
-469 VRFILVD
+469 VRFILID
-476 PKAVEMALYR
+476 PKAVEMTLYR

-495 IIDMKEAMNALKN
+495 IVDMKEAINALKN

-513 ERRLQLLARHGCRNI
+513 ERRLQRLARHGCRNI
-528 SQFNKYV
+528 SQFNRYV
-535 ERTSE
+535 ERQSE
-540 EGFQDISA
+540 DGSKDSFGID
-548 LELQKLPYIVVIVD
+548 LEKLPYIVVIVD
-562 ELADLMVQS
+562 ELADLMIQHGS
-571 GGQVEGS
+571 QVEGS

-670 AVVTHWKELA
+670 AVVSHWKELA
-680 RPQYETDYL
+680 SPHYETDYL
-689 ASPEGDQDEDG
+689 ASPDGDQEEDG
-700 PEAGPDF
+700 PDADADF
-707 DDPMYKEAVHLVLE
+707 DDPMYKDAVQLVLE
-721 MGKASTSTLQRRLR
+721 LGKASTSTLQRRLR

-771 LDEGN
+771 LDEPD
-776 LDENANP
+776 LDRADGR